1 MKHSR
6 RNHYSSYQQRRRIR
20 HAVILSTAAI
30 LVALVVAA
38 VSLVFRNR
46 SAPIEEESASSAA
59 SSVSSESS
67 VSESSV
73 MESGNSLSSV
83 SSESSS
89 SQSSQESST
98 GSSSESSVQPSGN
111 DLRITDRPKMSVLG
125 DEEKVIYLTF
135 DDGPCDTT
143 RELLALLAQY
153 DAKATFFVCCQTA
166 NQEKYI
172 DALKDCSDQGHAV
185 AVHTYSHKMD
195 EVYSSPE
202 AYYQDFLKMYNLI
215 EEVTGKKPANFFR
228 FPGGSK
234 NSYNERS
241 RKAIVEE
248 MVGRGFI
255 YYDWDGDSGDA
266 SGNHVPAETIYQNV
280 MTSIHKGCN
289 LILLH
294 NTFGKETTIEA
305 LRRILPEA
313 KAEGYTFKA
322 LDGTL
327 DPTHYYIFTAD
338 LFIDAAL
345 DNSDLQLSDWRMAK
359 LENQ

>member
-20 HAVILSTAAI
+20 HAVILSTAAV
-30 LVALVVAA
+30 LVALAVAA

-46 SAPIEEESASSAA
+46 SAPVEEESVSSSA

-67 VSESSV
+67 VSESGV

-202 AYYQDFLKMYNLI
+202 AYYLSLI
-215 EEVTGKKPANFFR
+215 H
-228 FPGGSK
+228 
-234 NSYNERS
+234 
-241 RKAIVEE
+241 I
-248 MVGRGFI
+248 
-255 YYDWDGDSGDA
+255 
-266 SGNHVPAETIYQNV
+266 
-280 MTSIHKGCN
+280 
-289 LILLH
+289 
-294 NTFGKETTIEA
+294 
-305 LRRILPEA
+305 
-313 KAEGYTFKA
+313 
-322 LDGTL
+322 
-327 DPTHYYIFTAD
+327 
-338 LFIDAAL
+338 
-345 DNSDLQLSDWRMAK
+345 
-359 LENQ
+359 